1 MPSRVI
7 TFPSGSL
14 TLEGVLDLPESP
26 DKVPGVVVCHPHPR
40 MGGSMANNV
49 VMAICTGLR
58 GAGIASLRFNF
69 RGVGG
74 SQGSY
79 ADGIGEKEDI
89 RAAISFLSTHDSID
103 AERIGLAGY
112 SFGARTA
119 LSLIGDDIRIK
130 ALGVVSPPY
139 DAQVLEAPLRKFT
152 GPRYVMIGSEDN
164 FMTIEVI
171 PDFLRHLLDPREYSI
186 IEGADHFWMG
196 FEQHITSHMKNFFFL
211 ALGGAEA
218 KGT

>member
-26 DKVPGVVVCHPHPR
+26 VQVPGVVVCHPHPR

-49 VMAICTGLR
+49 VMAICYGLQS
-58 GAGIASLRFNF
+58 AGIASLRFNF

-89 RAAISFLSTHDSID
+89 RAAITFLSTHASID
-103 AERIGLAGY
+103 PDRIGLSGY

-119 LSLIGDDIRIK
+119 LSLIGEDSRVK
-130 ALGVVSPPY
+130 AIGVVSPPY
-139 DAQVLEAPLRKFT
+139 DTQVLEVPLRKFA
-152 GPRYVMIGSEDN
+152 GPRYVMMGSEDN
-164 FMTIEVI
+164 FMTVEVI

-186 IEGADHFWMG
+186 VEGADHFWMG
-196 FEQHITSHMKNFFFL
+196 FEQQITNHMKTFFST
-211 ALGGAEA
+211 ALSDTEA